1 MRSNPAQQLFFIL
14 QPEHILRSDL
24 NYLISYG
31 RLTDLKCSLSSLL
44 VSINMAWRNKFTKLF
59 TYQWGTFVQTG
70 STSFMSQLIKYFLFV
85 LWSYLDDNLFLGFS
99 CRSFGQELLFCS
111 FVLYIFRQ
119 LLLDD
124 FLVGLVRLIFDI
136 SNQFFV

>member
-1 MRSNPAQQLFFIL
+1 MRSNPAHQLYIIL
-14 QPEHILRSDL
+14 FAPTILHSDL
-24 NYLISYG
+24 NSSTSNGHLADLKTLLRLFFKSFIWLGEKNSSNFLLIS
-31 RLTDLKCSLSSLL
+31 R
-44 VSINMAWRNKFTKLF
+44 
-59 TYQWGTFVQTG
+59 GTFVQTM
-70 STSFMSQLIKYFLFV
+70 STSFMSKLVKYFLFV

-124 FLVGLVRLIFDI
+124 FLVNLVRLIFDI

>member
-1 MRSNPAQQLFFIL
+1 MS
-14 QPEHILRSDL
+14 
-24 NYLISYG
+24 
-31 RLTDLKCSLSSLL
+31 KL
-44 VSINMAWRNKFTKLF
+44 VN
-59 TYQWGTFVQTG
+59 
-70 STSFMSQLIKYFLFV
+70 YFLFV

-124 FLVGLVRLIFDI
+124 FLVNLVRLTFDI
-136 SNQFFV
+136 SNQFFVLEKIDFLFLYTSFKRVFFRSKNFLQENFKLSLGKCDPPGANWIYLKINFFSNFDIFLLFHYYESFDCFFLHF